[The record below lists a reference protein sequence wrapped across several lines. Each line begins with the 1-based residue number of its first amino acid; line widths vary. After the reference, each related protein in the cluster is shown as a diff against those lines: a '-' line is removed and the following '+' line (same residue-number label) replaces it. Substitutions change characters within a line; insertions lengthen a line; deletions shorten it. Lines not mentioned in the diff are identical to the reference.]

1 MIIGSKIIGK
11 THCDF
16 MKKLLFGLLL
26 FTFYT
31 AAEAQSAFTPMVG
44 KAFADKNGAS
54 AIRMGLGMNE
64 LYKDRWGLYYTY
76 EYRSSVMFFENTPY
90 SKNEYRRDVMG
101 ITCKIHPNFTV
112 YGGVGMFM
120 DGILKDQFKEKGGGV
135 PYIIKPVGLRKEIGV
150 TYHPKDLPIQL
161 SAGYSFSVGF
171 TSNLGWRIPLQPDRM
186 TVHQAITAE

>member
-1 MIIGSKIIGK
+1 MINLSIKSP
-11 THCDF
+11 
-16 MKKLLFGLLL
+16 KLLIMFLLL
-26 FTFYT
+26 ALGINTD
-31 AAEAQSAFTPMVG
+31 AWAQPAITPTVG

-54 AIRMGLGMNE
+54 AIRMGVGFNE

-90 SKNEYRRDVMG
+90 GKNEYRRDVMG

-135 PYIIKPVGLRKEIGV
+135 PYIIKPVGLRKEIGI
-150 TYHPKDLPIQL
+150 TYHPSDLPIQI
-161 SAGYSFSVGF
+161 SAGYSLSVGF
-171 TSNLGWRIPLQPDRM
+171 TGNLGWRIPLQPNRM
-186 TVHQAITAE
+186 TVHQAIMAD